1 MNFDLYRYD
10 RASRPVKAGSISASV
25 SILDSRIGINQH
37 IVDQEE
43 YQRMPSFVGPK
54 GVGFIAPGKE

>member
-1 MNFDLYRYD
+1 MDFDLYWYD
-10 RASRPVKAGSISASV
+10 RASRPVKTGGVSANV

-37 IVDQEE
+37 IIDQEE

-54 GVGFIAPGKE
+54 GVGFIASGKE